1 MFDSLR
7 FRFVGLLAA
16 AALGLG
22 ALGAAQAQSRP
33 PSKTL
38 VVGVAGFPDSL
49 KTGWSSFTALTLSIQ
64 TNDLLVDRGADGN
77 PVPALAERWEAKDD
91 KTWRFYLRRGV
102 KFHDGVEFT
111 AEDVKFTIAYV
122 LNPETKYGTASRI
135 GLVERA
141 EVVDRYTVDIVTKA
155 PFPTLLIGLSN
166 IVIEPKHVHEK
177 GGTQAMLTKPIGTGP
192 YMFSR
197 WLPADRYELVA
208 NPSYWGG
215 KPRIDRLVFR
225 QIPEAATRVAS
236 LLAGETHI
244 IEEVPVDLIPRIK
257 SARLAELASVA
268 TSGSLVLT
276 FDTRKP
282 PFNDPR
288 VRLAV
293 DLAIDRGLINDE
305 ILAGTGE
312 ILQGQLLTKET
323 FGFNPNLKARPYDPA
338 RAKQLLAEA
347 GYPNGFATSITN
359 RSGRYV
365 SDVEIGNAIGGFL
378 DKIGVRTQ
386 VNVVEGGV
394 YSRMATAMDMGPMH
408 MVGWYSLGDADFNTV
423 WFTDASKRA
432 FWKNDEYERLF
443 NEARS
448 TVDEKKRLQAYHRM
462 MEIMHAENPAVF
474 LYGVPSVYGKSKAL
488 AGWVPP
494 SDRLLR
500 LSKSDLK

>member
-1 MFDSLR
+1 MLMGVDVKLK
-7 FRFVGLLAA
+7 GLALALAMATTLAA
-16 AALGLG
+16 SPAVAE
-22 ALGAAQAQSRP
+22 
-33 PSKTL
+33 KTL

-49 KTGWSSFTALTLSIQ
+49 KTGWSSFTALTLTIQ
-64 TNDLLVDRGADGN
+64 TNDQLVDRDADGN
-77 PVPALAERWEAKDD
+77 PIPALAERWEARDD
-91 KTWRFYLRRGV
+91 KTWRFHLRKGV

-122 LNPETKYGTASRI
+122 LNPQTKYGTASRI

-141 EVVDRYTVDIVTKA
+141 EVVDKYTVDIITKA

-166 IVIEPKHVHEK
+166 IVMEPKHYHEK
-177 GGTQAMLTKPIGTGP
+177 GGAEAMLKKPIGTGP
-192 YMFSR
+192 FMFDR

-208 NPSYWGG
+208 NPAYWGG
-215 KPRIDRLVFR
+215 KPKIDKLVFR

-244 IEEVPVDLIPRIK
+244 IEEIPVDLIPRIK
-257 SARLAELASVA
+257 SARLAELASVP

-293 DLAIDRGLINDE
+293 DLAIDKPLINDE

-312 ILQGQLLTKET
+312 LLQGQLVTKAT

-347 GYPNGFATSITN
+347 GYPNGFSTAITN

-378 DKIGVRTQ
+378 EKVGIKTQ

-394 YSRMATAMDMGPMH
+394 YSRMATAQDMGPMH

-423 WFTDASKRA
+423 WFTDGSKRA

-443 NEARS
+443 VEARS
-448 TVDEKKRLQAYHRM
+448 TVDKEKRLKAYNRM
-462 MEIMHAENPAVF
+462 MEIMHEENPAVF
-474 LYGVPSVYGKSKAL
+474 LFGVPSVYGKSKSLTSWTAP
-488 AGWVPP
+488 G
-494 SDRLLR
+494 DRLIR
-500 LSKSDLK
+500 VSKSDLK

>member
-1 MFDSLR
+1 
-7 FRFVGLLAA
+7 
-16 AALGLG
+16 
-22 ALGAAQAQSRP
+22 
-33 PSKTL
+33 
-38 VVGVAGFPDSL
+38 
-49 KTGWSSFTALTLSIQ
+49 
-64 TNDLLVDRGADGN
+64 
-77 PVPALAERWEAKDD
+77 
-91 KTWRFYLRRGV
+91 
-102 KFHDGVEFT
+102 
-111 AEDVKFTIAYV
+111 
-122 LNPETKYGTASRI
+122 
-135 GLVERA
+135 
-141 EVVDRYTVDIVTKA
+141 
-155 PFPTLLIGLSN
+155 
-166 IVIEPKHVHEK
+166 
-177 GGTQAMLTKPIGTGP
+177 
-192 YMFSR
+192 
-197 WLPADRYELVA
+197 VA